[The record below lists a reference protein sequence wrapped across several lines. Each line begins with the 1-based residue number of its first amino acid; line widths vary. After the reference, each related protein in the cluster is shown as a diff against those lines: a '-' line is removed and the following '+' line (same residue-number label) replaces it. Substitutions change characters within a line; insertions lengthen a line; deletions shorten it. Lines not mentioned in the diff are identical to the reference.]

1 MKELNRKTPLVFK
14 IGVLLLCA
22 MLVTSYMMSDL
33 YARYTVTAF
42 ASDSARVAKFTFTDA
57 DMATK
62 VDSFTIE
69 TSVYP
74 GQPVCTY
81 SAQIENKSEVTI
93 RYLIKLENLTG
104 NLPINNNNITI
115 PYSSGDIAPGD
126 TAPFG
131 FSILWPAEEN
141 SPDYAGKM
149 DIVRITVSVEQV
161 D

>member
-1 MKELNRKTPLVFK
+1 MFK

-22 MLVTSYMMSDL
+22 MLVTSYMMSGL

-42 ASDSARVAKFTFTDA
+42 ASDSARVAKFTFTDDQMQA
-57 DMATK
+57 QAQ
-62 VDSFTIE
+62 SFVISQ
-69 TSVYP
+69 SVYP

-81 SAQIENKSEVTI
+81 SAQIENMSEVTI

-104 NLPINNNNITI
+104 NLPINNITI
-115 PYSSGDIAPGD
+115 PYSSGDIPPGGS
-126 TAPFG
+126 APFG

>member
-1 MKELNRKTPLVFK
+1 MFK

-104 NLPINNNNITI
+104 NLPINNNNIII

-131 FSILWPAEEN
+131 FSILWPATEN

>member
-42 ASDSARVAKFTFTDA
+42 ASDSARVAKFTFTDDQMQMQA
-57 DMATK
+57 Q
-62 VDSFTIE
+62 SFVI
-69 TSVYP
+69 SSPVYP
-74 GQPVCTY
+74 GQTVCAVNAT
-81 SAQIENKSEVTI
+81 IRNESEVAI
-93 RYLIKLENLTG
+93 RYVVNFENLTG
-104 NLPINNNNITI
+104 NLPINYPLPISFNV
-115 PYSSGDIAPGD
+115 IAPNEEV
-126 TAPFG
+126 TVNYPI
-131 FSILWPAEEN
+131 SWPANEN